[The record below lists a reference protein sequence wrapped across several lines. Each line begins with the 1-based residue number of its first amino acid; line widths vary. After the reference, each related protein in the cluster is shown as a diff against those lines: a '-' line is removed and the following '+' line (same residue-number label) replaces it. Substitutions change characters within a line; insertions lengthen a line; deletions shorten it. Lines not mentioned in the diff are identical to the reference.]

1 VLSPLADGRWP
12 QLVAI
17 GKFDE
22 MKNTNKIICQ
32 NISKELYK
40 LLASI
45 SGGSLPHPLSL
56 KSMMSSDATT
66 KLTTS

>member
-1 VLSPLADGRWP
+1 MCWPMADGRWP
-12 QLVAI
+12 QSVAV

-45 SGGSLPHPLSL
+45 SG
-56 KSMMSSDATT
+56 SSFSPKIDDVQ
-66 KLTTS
+66 